1 MTVNGFLKGI
11 QPLGL
16 FLWILTSQIG
26 VFLHENSGI
35 FGQRQFLGFY
45 QGIPGECQPSPTK
58 ESQKGLSRQTTGF

>member
-35 FGQRQFLGFY
+35 FGQRQVILGLH

-58 ESQKGLSRQTTGF
+58 ESQKEGLS